1 MPPDAQLGERARF
14 CLPPPLSAQRG
25 RAARACRPRVVP
37 PRQRPPPLRRS
48 GWCGAHPPTFRPP
61 AQGDVCQP
69 PTVLDGQRRRDSIVV
84 HHPIEPRHGIYLH
97 MSTIVSGG
105 TAEYPVGNTYSHIK
119 WSRRSG
125 QVKGQHIN
133 LRELANSEGTSLQ
146 VQRQWD
152 TSGTASPAGGLIAKF
167 PPCAAQRSQQFSVF
181 PVGSHSQ
188 GNVTERGGATA
199 ARQTSP
205 PGRTTRCLF
214 RTVLCVVV
222 TPGSPYPAIKTR

>member
-1 MPPDAQLGERARF
+1 MS
-14 CLPPPLSAQRG
+14 C
-25 RAARACRPRVVP
+25 
-37 PRQRPPPLRRS
+37 
-48 GWCGAHPPTFRPP
+48 PPTFRPP

-133 LRELANSEGTSLQ
+133 LGELANSEGTSLQ

-152 TSGTASPAGGLIAKF
+152 TSGTVSPAGGLIAKF

-188 GNVTERGGATA
+188 GNVTERGGATT

-205 PGRTTRCLF
+205 PCRTTRCLF
-214 RTVLCVVV
+214 RTVLCVFV